1 MDRGAWWVIVHEVTE
16 SDTTERPSLSLL
28 STRLTLRVIRSNH
41 ILILG
46 LKAIVLKE
54 LIFKYLHT

>member
-1 MDRGAWWVIVHEVTE
+1 MGYSPWGHKDSDMTE
-16 SDTTERPSLSLL
+16 Q
-28 STRLTLRVIRSNH
+28 LTLYYFQLGLTLQVIRSNH
-41 ILILG
+41 ILTLG